1 VSENEINIILVTC
14 CEFCRKSDENDS
26 WSLIWEHVCLFIIKW
41 AVLPYLSLI

>member
-26 WSLIWEHVCLFIIKW
+26 WSV
-41 AVLPYLSLI
+41 